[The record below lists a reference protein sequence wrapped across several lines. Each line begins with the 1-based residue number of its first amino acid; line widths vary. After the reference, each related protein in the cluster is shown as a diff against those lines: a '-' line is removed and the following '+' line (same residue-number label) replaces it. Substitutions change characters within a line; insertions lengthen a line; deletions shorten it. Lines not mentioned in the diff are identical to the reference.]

1 MKRIAL
7 QFTPYSW
14 TDFDWRP
21 LSSLRR
27 WLCMLGVIAIVS
39 TGSVVYTYTIWYLYI
54 CTILIAMINTGTG
67 SFTELHTG
75 IYLMNILPIWSLLHY
90 LRNDILCIFWF
101 RMAISQ
107 TQLIRFMH
115 MMSHVYIFWYDK
127 HHITFC
133 FHSLFSVFNCWVEYI
148 LPEVCVVASPRA
160 LPQSNASGFLPFYG
174 GSSHE
179 RNIPISGWSVS
190 RKLSDMQY
198 TGTPF
203 PSNLL

>member
-39 TGSVVYTYTIWYLYI
+39 TGSVVYTYSKIYIHLYHTHSYDKYWYWIIHWITYRYI
-54 CTILIAMINTGTG
+54 FNEYFTNLIVIAL
-67 SFTELHTG
+67 FKKWYFVH
-75 IYLMNILPIWSLLHY
+75 LL
-90 LRNDILCIFWF
+90 
-101 RMAISQ
+101 ISYGNFGNRIKFIQ
-107 TQLIRFMH
+107 
-115 MMSHVYIFWYDK
+115 MMSCVYLWYDK
-127 HHITFC
+127 CHITFC